1 LHHTHPDLE
10 KTIINLDKRIED
22 LKIHFNLFFSG
33 DVNIPPEKERSDVE
47 RQIRKMLSIE
57 QKSAKI
63 NLLIQNIASKFALYN
78 NLWLKKL
85 HEIEV
90 GLIPTIKKPVKTAQE
105 KQKKKVDQKDITVSL
120 NNEDSFENF
129 FKNYHRLSKKK
140 SFKVSDKETIIN
152 SLKSKM
158 ITANLVDAKI
168 NLTGKQGKV
177 KIRIMK

>member
-1 LHHTHPDLE
+1 
-10 KTIINLDKRIED
+10 
-22 LKIHFNLFFSG
+22 
-33 DVNIPPEKERSDVE
+33 
-47 RQIRKMLSIE
+47 MLSIE

-90 GLIPTIKKPVKTAQE
+90 GLAPTNKKPVKIAQKKQE
-105 KQKKKVDQKDITVSL
+105 KGVDQKDITVSL
-120 NNEDSFENF
+120 NNEDSFEKF

-168 NLTGKQGKV
+168 NLIGKQGKV